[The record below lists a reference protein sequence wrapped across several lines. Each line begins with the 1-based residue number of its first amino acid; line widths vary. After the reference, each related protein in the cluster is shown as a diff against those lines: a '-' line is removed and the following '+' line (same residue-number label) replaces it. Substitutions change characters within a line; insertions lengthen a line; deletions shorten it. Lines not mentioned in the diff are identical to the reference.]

1 MELFKELSGFRMS
14 PVREDMIHVLGSA
27 FKENL
32 PETKVFEYLRRGV
45 SPEPKG
51 RLVVIGFGKASQG
64 MYEGVKRFF
73 GNRISN
79 SAIIAPVEAYRDFEP
94 PLLPGNH
101 PLPSRE
107 SIESSRIVMDL
118 LTGLKEED
126 LVIVLISGGGSSLF
140 EVLKDGVDLSSY
152 NRVIECMMRNGAS
165 ISEVNAIRYL
175 FSEVKGGGLLRYTY
189 PANVLGL
196 VISDVPGDSIWTIAS
211 GPTSNPPDQS
221 FVEKVS
227 MKFGGLCSIPLPQYT
242 IEYPKSRSRNE
253 IVLRNSDFV
262 SSICRGLVKKGYRVH
277 DVGSGI
283 VGDTSTVAKLFVDK
297 MREDYNEN
305 RSPIFVVG
313 GGESSTEVKGNGTGG
328 RNLETSMKVLLLMED
343 EEIFAFGSI
352 GTDGID
358 GSSKAMGAI
367 VDNSSLKTLKRE
379 YIRESLSRSESL
391 KPLEESRDALFTGF
405 TGTNVADIFIGYYAG
420 IGKGA
425 QITDP
430 S

>member
-14 PVREDMIHVLGSA
+14 SVREDMIHVLGSA
-27 FKENL
+27 FNENL

-45 SPEPKG
+45 SPEPMG

-227 MKFGGLCSIPLPQYT
+227 MKFGGLCSIPLPQYP

-283 VGDTSTVAKLFVDK
+283 VGYTSTVAKLFVDK

-367 VDNSSLKTLKRE
+367 VDNSSLKILKRE

-391 KPLEESRDALFTGF
+391 KPLKESRDALFTGF

-430 S
+430 Y